1 MDRDEIL
8 LEELANTYEQLN
20 IFYNWYERVFSGITS
35 KSKLRDALVNVIRAT
50 DSISAIMASIG
61 RGQKLSI
68 VSSWSSSPQ
77 VEKTVLDIIKDKI
90 AEIEGKL
97 SVEHKIPMS
106 VDFGDET
113 LYLLFIPWKSGR
125 IMQGVFAYARK
136 TNPYKANEQILL
148 RNSSI
153 QLGIL
158 TDSSAL
164 SSSLDKNNHELSKL
178 LTSNI
183 TEFERIFNLLSQ
195 DSGGRNLLSKIP
207 LPEGTS
213 VHTVLSD
220 GWKVYDSSE
229 KDNIGKKASELFQE
243 GIYSIVESREYY
255 LDSLP
260 DGRLLTSTPVVI
272 DNMHFGTSI
281 VIAPKSAESGLSRKL
296 NDICVDLI
304 RNYYAKI
311 KSTSSMS
318 NLYTSH
324 LISVSRLVDS
334 MHPVLSRRLSNMN
347 MVLEQL
353 SKALN
358 LSSEDTQ
365 TLMLSGKLIDVSLI
379 YLDYE
384 ILQRYLVHGTNTLNS
399 GILKEVHD
407 HPLKSAELLK
417 HLPELSECAEIVATH
432 HERWDGLGYPN
443 GLKGEEIPRLS
454 RILHLAQSLSYRTE
468 NYFTNALDMLRI
480 DTEVNWLVRQSGRA
494 FDPYVVEPLLS
505 SLDIK
510 IPDSLRDK

>member
-20 IFYNWYERVFSGITS
+20 IFYNWYERVFSGVTS

-77 VEKTVLDIIKDKI
+77 VEKTVLNIIKDKI

-136 TNPYKANEQILL
+136 TNPYKTNEQILL

-164 SSSLDKNNHELSKL
+164 SSLLDKNNHELSKL

-183 TEFERIFNLLSQ
+183 TEFDRIFNLLSQ
-195 DSGGRNLLSKIP
+195 DSGGKSLLSKIP
-207 LPEGTS
+207 LPEETS
-213 VHTVLSD
+213 VHIVLSD
-220 GWKVYDSSE
+220 GWKIHDSSE

-243 GIYSIVESREYY
+243 GIYSIIESHEHH

-260 DGRLLTSTPVVI
+260 DGRLLT
-272 DNMHFGTSI
+272 
-281 VIAPKSAESGLSRKL
+281 
-296 NDICVDLI
+296 
-304 RNYYAKI
+304 
-311 KSTSSMS
+311 
-318 NLYTSH
+318 
-324 LISVSRLVDS
+324 
-334 MHPVLSRRLSNMN
+334 
-347 MVLEQL
+347 
-353 SKALN
+353 
-358 LSSEDTQ
+358 
-365 TLMLSGKLIDVSLI
+365 
-379 YLDYE
+379 
-384 ILQRYLVHGTNTLNS
+384 
-399 GILKEVHD
+399 
-407 HPLKSAELLK
+407 
-417 HLPELSECAEIVATH
+417 
-432 HERWDGLGYPN
+432 
-443 GLKGEEIPRLS
+443 
-454 RILHLAQSLSYRTE
+454 
-468 NYFTNALDMLRI
+468 
-480 DTEVNWLVRQSGRA
+480 
-494 FDPYVVEPLLS
+494 
-505 SLDIK
+505 
-510 IPDSLRDK
+510 